1 MIEVTHISNKKI
13 HVPKAWGEEI
23 ILHNGEDYC
32 GKLLRFRK
40 GGKFSLHFH
49 SKKTETWFV
58 NKGIFELI
66 VIDTRIAARQLINL
80 MEGDIIHIEQNT
92 PHQLIALEGGEIF
105 EVSTPHYDDD
115 SYRIEKGDSQL

>member
-49 SKKTETWFV
+49 SKKTESWFI
-58 NKGIFELI
+58 NKGIFNLI
-66 VIDTRIAARQLINL
+66 TIDTRTASRQTISLV
-80 MEGDIIHIEQNT
+80 EGDIVQVECNT
-92 PHQLIALEGGEIF
+92 PHQLIALEEGEIF
-105 EVSTPHYDDD
+105 EVSTPHYDED
-115 SYRIEKGDSQL
+115 SYRIERGDSQT